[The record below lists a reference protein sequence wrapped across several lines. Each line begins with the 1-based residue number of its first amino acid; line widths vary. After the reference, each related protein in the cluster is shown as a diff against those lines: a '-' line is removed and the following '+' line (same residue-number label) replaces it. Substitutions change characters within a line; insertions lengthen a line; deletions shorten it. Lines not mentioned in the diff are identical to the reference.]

1 MQNSA
6 EFSGRSDADRLIR
19 KLTVEAVEAKKE
31 FAYEKAKDIYLMLKA
46 AVEQSYGAGRELLE
60 IYLELI
66 DVYISLE
73 EYDEAGLAIDEASRI
88 VSDLPDRLQLLK
100 RRTKYLFSVPKFDE
114 ARELALESLEL
125 AGYPDGDYSPHAAAV
140 AHFLGDIAKADLYR
154 DRLDSAMFFA
164 KKAEEEAEKAEDLA
178 ERSRALNILAYC
190 IRWKDNDV
198 RGAIDIWT
206 EAAEMAKKS
215 GNPEVEGNIYHGIGN
230 AYWQLRDG
238 ENSRKYYGKALMIFE
253 NIGLM
258 EGIAM
263 ELKGIGDTYLTEEKY
278 EIAVDYFMRAVNL
291 YTMLKDEK
299 NRAAV
304 SMHLGLCHMNRGD
317 FKLAQEEFFKAKSL
331 AALYEKGSD
340 SVETAVLMNLAE
352 LYDRMKMYDMEEKMA
367 FEVLEE
373 IEKGMQ
379 IRERDV
385 DIATIKLYRA
395 RVEMARGNKERARAL
410 LNEAIRG
417 LKEDKYYLYLLAEAY
432 ARLHALTGKEENLLA
447 AIKYLRDSGSETTL
461 ERLKKE
467 GFIPEDTKISD

>member
-1 MQNSA
+1 MENDSN
-6 EFSGRSDADRLIR
+6 FSGRSESDRLIR

-31 FAYEKAKDIYLMLKA
+31 FAYEKAKEIYLMLKA
-46 AVEQSYGAGRELLE
+46 AVEQSYGAGHELLE

-73 EYDEAGLAIDEASRI
+73 EYDEAGTAITEAEGMAA
-88 VSDLPDRLQLLK
+88 DLPDRLALLQRK
-100 RRTKYLFSVPKFDE
+100 TKYLFSLPKFEE

-125 AGYPDGDYSPHAAAV
+125 AGYPDGDYAENGAAV
-140 AHFLGDIAKADLYR
+140 AHFLGDIAKADLYM
-154 DRLDSAMFFA
+154 DRLDSAIFFS
-164 KKAEEEAEKAEDLA
+164 KKAEEEAEDAGDLA

-190 IRWKDNDV
+190 IRWRDNDV
-198 RGAIDIWT
+198 HAAIDIWR

-238 ENSRKYYGKALMIFE
+238 ENSRKYYGKALRIFE

-278 EIAVDYFMRAVNL
+278 ETAMDYLTRALNL

-299 NRAAV
+299 NGAV
-304 SMHLGLCHMNRGD
+304 VRMHLGLCHMNRGD
-317 FKLAQEEFFKAKSL
+317 FKLAQEEFFEAKTL
-331 AALYEKGSD
+331 AGLYEKGSD
-340 SVETAVLMNLAE
+340 SVRTAVLMNLAE
-352 LYDRMKMYDMEEKMA
+352 LYDRMKMYDMEDKMA
-367 FEVLEE
+367 SEVLEE
-373 IEKGMQ
+373 IERGTQ
-379 IRERDV
+379 VRERDV
-385 DIATIKLYRA
+385 DLATTKLYLA
-395 RVEMARGNKERARAL
+395 RVEMARGNEERARAL

-417 LKEDKYYLYLLAEAY
+417 LKEDRYYLYLVAEAY
-432 ARLHALTGKEENLLA
+432 ARLHALTEKEENLVA

-467 GFIPEDTKISD
+467 RLIPEDTEISD